1 MVLGTLILGI
11 PGPGARNPYFG
22 YQDQGISE
30 GRTYSEVPRKE
41 YRVQST
47 DYRVRIEK
55 NTIQRLSGFGFVF
68 PTI

>member
-47 DYRVRIEK
+47 DNSVRRRKKIIK
-55 NTIQRLSGFGFVF
+55 NI
-68 PTI
+68 